1 MNTVLDLINVELF
14 NCKMAMGLVKT
25 QQYLELIIALLSM
38 LIIQKEL
45 YQFLLKVNSKLQ
57 ILK

>member
-1 MNTVLDLINVELF
+1 MV
-14 NCKMAMGLVKT
+14 MGLVKT

-45 YQFLLKVNSKLQ
+45 YQFLLKVNPKL
-57 ILK
+57 